1 MRHLILAINPGSIS
15 TKIGLYR
22 DEDPVFTRTI
32 EHDHAEI
39 LKFPSIPSQKEMRM
53 ALVLETLK
61 QEGYGPE
68 QLSGV
73 VGRGGL
79 LPPMETGGYL
89 VNQAMLDMIIN
100 EAPGVSP
107 HASNLGAL
115 LADGVAKLAGLPAY
129 IYDAVSAGRLP
140 EIATVT
146 GFPEITRRSFSHVLN
161 CRAQGIQYAK
171 GIGKR
176 FEDVNLI
183 IAHLGGGVSLG
194 VYEKGQLVDS
204 VADDYHSFSPERS
217 GGVPL
222 LDFTDFCFD
231 RGLTKKDV
239 IRRIR
244 GNAGLKAHL
253 GTADCRE
260 AEKRMENGDDK
271 ARLVLTAMCYNIAKS
286 ICSLLPALAGKC
298 DAVILTGGI
307 AKSAFVTAE
316 ITKRVNS
323 IAPVAVLPGEYE
335 LEALAAGCLRIITG
349 LEEAHEIAALGR
361 E

>member
-1 MRHLILAINPGSIS
+1 MPHLILAINPGSMS
-15 TKIGLYR
+15 TKIGLYK
-22 DEDPVFTRTI
+22 DEEPVFTKTI

-39 LKFPSIPSQKEMRM
+39 IKFPNIPSQKEMRM
-53 ALVLETLK
+53 ALVLETLRN
-61 QEGYGPE
+61 EGYEPRD
-68 QLSGV
+68 LSGV

-89 VNQAMLDMIIN
+89 VNKKMLDMIIN

-115 LADGVAKLAGLPAY
+115 LADGVARLAGLPAY
-129 IYDAVSAGRLP
+129 IYDAVSAGYLP
-140 EIATVT
+140 EIAAVT
-146 GFPEITRRSFSHVLN
+146 GFPEITRSSFSHVLN
-161 CRAQGIQYAK
+161 CRAQAMQYAK
-171 GIGKR
+171 SIDKR
-176 FEDVNLI
+176 FEDLNLI

-194 VYEKGQLVDS
+194 AYQKGRLVDS
-204 VADDYHSFSPERS
+204 IPDDYYSFSPERS

-222 LDFTDFCFD
+222 LRFVDFCYD
-231 RGLTKKDV
+231 SGLSKNDA

-260 AEKRMENGDDK
+260 AERMIAEGDEK

-286 ICSLLPALAGKC
+286 ICSLAPALMG
-298 DAVILTGGI
+298 DVSAVILTGGI
-307 AKSAFVTAE
+307 AKSGFVTRE
-316 ITKRVNS
+316 ISKRVEFL
-323 IAPVAVLPGEYE
+323 APVAVLPGEYE

-349 LEEAHEIAALGR
+349 REAAHEM
-361 E
+361 